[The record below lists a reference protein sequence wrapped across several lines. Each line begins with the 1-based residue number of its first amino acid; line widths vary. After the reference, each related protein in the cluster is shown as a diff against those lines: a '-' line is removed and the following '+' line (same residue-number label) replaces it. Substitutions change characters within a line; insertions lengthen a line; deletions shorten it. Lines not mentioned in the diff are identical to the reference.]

1 MREKRPEKVF
11 RSAAEWRAIVARYKR
26 SGLTQATFCR
36 QEGLAL
42 HTFKKHYRHHKEAA
56 PRPGQFFE
64 VVSSVPARK
73 AGRSKWSCPTA
84 DACGCEG
91 KAMWSGSG
99 VQRILVYS
107 EPVDM
112 RKAFDGLLGL
122 VKGVLAEDP
131 LSGSLFVFVNRR
143 KTYLKALYWDRT
155 GFCLFAK
162 RLERWRFRFSYEG
175 LKQELSAQVFQLLLE
190 GIELGRRRAG

>member
-1 MREKRPEKVF
+1 MWG
-11 RSAAEWRAIVARYKR
+11 S
-26 SGLTQATFCR
+26 
-36 QEGLAL
+36 
-42 HTFKKHYRHHKEAA
+42 
-56 PRPGQFFE
+56 PG
-64 VVSSVPARK
+64 VR
-73 AGRSKWSCPTA
+73 
-84 DACGCEG
+84 
-91 KAMWSGSG
+91 
-99 VQRILVYS
+99 RILAYS

-122 VKGVLAEDP
+122 VKGILAEDP

-162 RLERWRFRFSYEG
+162 RLERGQFRLPPNG
-175 LKQELSAQVFQLLLE
+175 PKQELSAQVFQLLLD